1 MKLTNLIKT
10 LAKQAGIETQKD
22 LNEFLEANKES
33 LESLEVPDIA
43 GNLMQ
48 ENLWNEEVAKTK
60 GTLKKHF
67 AD

>member
-33 LESLEVPDIA
+33 LESLELPD
-43 GNLMQ
+43 
-48 ENLWNEEVAKTK
+48 
-60 GTLKKHF
+60 KKP
-67 AD
+67 AAIKSEI